1 MPDPSA
7 TRPLVGSVV
16 TSEDLDRAPDQ
27 SIERTLQSRVPGVII
42 TRGPD
47 GGLSIRIR
55 GPNTING
62 STEPLF
68 IIDGQPMLPGPGGTL
83 SGINAHDIASIE
95 VLKDAASLAFYGIR
109 AGNGV
114 IIIKTKHADQ

>member
-7 TRPLVGSVV
+7 TRPLVGSVI

-27 SIERTLQSRVPGVII
+27 SIERTLQSRVPGVTI

-47 GGLSIRIR
+47 GALAIRIR

-62 STEPLF
+62 STEPLY
-68 IIDGQPMLPGPGGTL
+68 IIDGQPMQPGPGGTL